1 MQTSCYY
8 CANKYVDMCVL
19 ISMQPRNPP
28 VSMKTSK
35 IILAVIAIAI
45 IASKAYNSPNR
56 ITDTDTVTYL
66 RTYMPYLCTLQITH
80 THTHNNQFE
89 VWNWNQLN
97 EFKLIFKRVIQCV
110 VIVVN
115 AHLLLVCS
123 GMKCS
128 LAVIRCGEVVW
139 GRGGSSKVSLAK
151 LSSRCNWAALSA
163 M

>member
-1 MQTSCYY
+1 
-8 CANKYVDMCVL
+8 MCVL

-89 VWNWNQLN
+89 V
-97 EFKLIFKRVIQCV
+97 
-110 VIVVN
+110 
-115 AHLLLVCS
+115 
-123 GMKCS
+123 
-128 LAVIRCGEVVW
+128 
-139 GRGGSSKVSLAK
+139 
-151 LSSRCNWAALSA
+151 
-163 M
+163 